1 MKEDKVRLLI
11 FSTWGL
17 LFISLFIHLGLQPL
31 RMEEPRRA
39 LVALEMDLQEN
50 WVVPTLYG
58 EPYYNKPPVW
68 NWMILSAAK
77 ISGSYS
83 EFAIRFFAVL
93 SLFLTGL
100 LAYWMGKTYV
110 SELFG
115 HASALFL
122 LMGVELY
129 FVASQ
134 LGEIDLFYTLITF
147 SQFCCIFHFYQKR
160 NFFLLFLGSY
170 TLAAV
175 GLLTKG
181 LPSLVFQGVSIFVFF
196 LYQRD
201 WKKLFSF
208 PHIVG
213 IASLILLVSGYLMY
227 YQTFN
232 AMDGFV
238 DRIWTESRDR
248 TLLVKGY
255 EELVL
260 HFFRFP
266 LETLASILPA
276 SLLIPFI
283 IRSDFT
289 QKLKDNPYILFCGI
303 LFLAN
308 ILIYWFSPGTRQR
321 YIYPLYPLI
330 VSLLVYFTMEHGY
343 ELPQTGKVINIL
355 LGIVVVA
362 VPLLSLAVPFVPEL
376 APISYT
382 WVLAGAGFVIGALL
396 FYFFIRQPSL
406 RWLSL
411 VMVFVLVRIIYSL
424 SVFPVRSLPDGDTQ
438 KEKDYAIYLNRL
450 AGGAPISM
458 LEGVKLPYR
467 MGFYLSREMDNVLGY
482 VPDSVH
488 RGYVIAYPAQ
498 VKDIPH
504 EEITEFFDKEN
515 KRYVLVELRPSP

>member
-1 MKEDKVRLLI
+1 MQEDKVKLLI
-11 FSTWGL
+11 YSTWGL
-17 LFISLFIHLGLQPL
+17 LFISLFIHLGKQPL

-77 ISGSYS
+77 LFGSYS

-93 SLFLTGL
+93 SLFLTGVI
-100 LAYWMGKTYV
+100 AFWMGRTYV

-122 LMGVELY
+122 LMSVELY
-129 FVASQ
+129 FVSSQ
-134 LGEIDLFYTLITF
+134 LGEIDLFYSLITF
-147 SQFCCIFHFYQKR
+147 GQLCCIFHLYQKR
-160 NFFLLFLGSY
+160 RFFLLFVSSY
-170 TLAAV
+170 ALTAL

-181 LPSLVFQGVSIFVFF
+181 LPSLAFQGVSILVFF
-196 LYQRD
+196 VYSRE

-208 PHIVG
+208 PHLVG
-213 IASLILLVSGYLMY
+213 IATLFLVISGYLTY
-227 YQTFN
+227 YSNFN
-232 AMDGFV
+232 PTDGFV

-266 LETLASILPA
+266 LETLSSILPA

-283 IRSDFT
+283 IRADFT
-289 QKLKDNPYILFCGI
+289 KKLKENPYILFCGI

-321 YIYPLYPLI
+321 YIYPLYPLVI
-330 VSLLVYFTMEHGY
+330 SLLVYFTMEHGY

-355 LGIVVVA
+355 LGIVVAA
-362 VPLLSLAVPFVPEL
+362 VPLLSLAVPFIPEL
-376 APISYT
+376 APISYK
-382 WVLAGAGFVIGALL
+382 WVLAGAGFVVGGLL
-396 FYFFIRQPSL
+396 FLLFFTATCPEVVKPGHGLGTGTVYLQFIG
-406 RWLSL
+406 LSG
-411 VMVFVLVRIIYSL
+411 
-424 SVFPVRSLPDGDTQ
+424 SVPTGWRHPKGERLCYLPKSFGGRCADFPVRRELTYPIAWAS
-438 KEKDYAIYLNRL
+438 IYLVKWGMCW
-450 AGGAPISM
+450 AMYPI
-458 LEGVKLPYR
+458 
-467 MGFYLSREMDNVLGY
+467 LSIRD
-482 VPDSVH
+482 
-488 RGYVIAYPAQ
+488 
-498 VKDIPH
+498 
-504 EEITEFFDKEN
+504 T
-515 KRYVLVELRPSP
+515 